1 MFAHS
6 AAVMINFF
14 SITALF
20 MAASLFGMEELS
32 AEIAVVQGAII
43 AVFFSLSGNARNLIL
58 SDQTDD
64 SEQGIFKFRLIMVL
78 PAIFGSFYLASTI
91 IEISAQ
97 LICLLI
103 LRKSSEWLLEI
114 ELANKEKY
122 NHSRFAHI

>member
-32 AEIAVVQGAII
+32 AEIAIVQGAII
-43 AVFFSLSGNARNLIL
+43 AVFLSLSGNARNLIL

-78 PAIFGSFYLASTI
+78 KDVF
-91 IEISAQ
+91 
-97 LICLLI
+97 
-103 LRKSSEWLLEI
+103 
-114 ELANKEKY
+114 NKELFK
-122 NHSRFAHI
+122 R